1 MCDYIYLCVRFNDN
15 IYIYIYIYIYIGSGD
30 DLNN

>member
-15 IYIYIYIYIYIGSGD
+15 IYIYIYIGSGD